1 MNLTENQMK
10 SFSLLM
16 NRLDKAKL
24 ETVAAQEKETKLLIM
39 VRQRA
44 KFLGIGKK

>member
-1 MNLTENQMK
+1 MK

-24 ETVAAQEKETKLLIM
+24 ETRAAQEKEAKLLIM
-39 VRQRA
+39 VRKRA
-44 KFLGIGKK
+44 KFLGIGQK